1 MDAPKKAPA
10 TKQQKNQR
18 ATNARS
24 WPRATAIGHR
34 GVALTHSEL
43 LAHEILPC
51 FPAIDIGFDLVSVH
65 KNVLKRI
72 QVKAT
77 ESTKAVTRNGTTFCL
92 SRNKSGSSRNGVYAP
107 SPCRHYSAQDADVF
121 VFVHNTLRLFYVVPS
136 SALDFSRH
144 KISFKPDS
152 KWANAWH
159 VLRKP
164 RA

>member
-10 TKQQKNQR
+10 TKKQKSSR
-18 ATNARS
+18 ITEGRS
-24 WPRATAIGHR
+24 WPRAIAIGHR

-43 LAHEILPC
+43 LANEILPC

-77 ESTKAVTRNGTTFCL
+77 EVTKAVTRNGMTFCL

-121 VFVHNTLRLFYVVPS
+121 VFVHNVLRLFYVVPS
-136 SALDFSRH
+136 SELNFARH

-159 VLRKP
+159 VLRQP
-164 RA
+164 